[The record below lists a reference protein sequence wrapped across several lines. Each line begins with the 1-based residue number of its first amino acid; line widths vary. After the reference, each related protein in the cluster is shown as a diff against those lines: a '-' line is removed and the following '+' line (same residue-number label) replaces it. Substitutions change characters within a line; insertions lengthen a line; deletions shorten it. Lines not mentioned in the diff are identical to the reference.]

1 MDQDGEHVIK
11 RLSLNDIKNK
21 YQNSDNGYNIR
32 EVLQSIEDLQKAHQE
47 EIKELRDN
55 QNILQE
61 ELRVVV
67 GLLKASRRITP
78 IETQD

>member
-1 MDQDGEHVIK
+1 MYQDSEPVK
-11 RLSLNDIKNK
+11 KPLSLDDIKNK

-61 ELRVVV
+61 ELRVVI
-67 GLLKASRRITP
+67 GLLKAIGHITP
-78 IETQD
+78 IEKQD

>member
-1 MDQDGEHVIK
+1 MYQDSEHVIK
-11 RLSLNDIKNK
+11 PSSLNGIKNK
-21 YQNSDNGYNIR
+21 FRNSGEGYNIR

-61 ELRVVV
+61 ELRVVI
-67 GLLKASRRITP
+67 GLLKASGRITP
-78 IETQD
+78 IEKQD